1 MFAVCI
7 FNTFAFVCIFKV
19 QRPVHESMLDVDLT
33 LEALM
38 CDSLNSSNL
47 YTVKLNPRVAQRV
60 HFPAHINGHTF
71 GTGSIAVD
79 RFPPAKVN
87 GTRHTAEKFKLSEE
101 MVRETFSHFGTV
113 DGVALHPKPGKYAR
127 HAHISEFRRLF
138 LFFYPWRLVVLCVC
152 VRAHAEFLFVS
163 DWQSSRVQR
172 RNMPPSAPPRT
183 SGGKTTSSVHP

>member
-1 MFAVCI
+1 MSKMFAVCI

-138 LFFYPWRLVVLCVC
+138 LFFYP
-152 VRAHAEFLFVS
+152 
-163 DWQSSRVQR
+163 
-172 RNMPPSAPPRT
+172 
-183 SGGKTTSSVHP
+183 

>member
-1 MFAVCI
+1 MLALGTLNGLSMQGQLIKVTLFTSLIPIPLTLQLQVMSKTFAACI
-7 FNTFAFVCIFKV
+7 FNMFAFVCIFIFKV

-47 YTVKLNPRVAQRV
+47 YAVKLNPRVAQRV

-87 GTRHTAEKFKLSEE
+87 GTRHTTEKFKLSEE

-138 LFFYPWRLVVLCVC
+138 LFFYP
-152 VRAHAEFLFVS
+152 
-163 DWQSSRVQR
+163 
-172 RNMPPSAPPRT
+172 
-183 SGGKTTSSVHP
+183 